1 MRLSEIQNKDVIN
14 LNSGMKVGN
23 IIDIKI
29 NSETGKIESLI
40 LEKKKFSSIFN
51 SNDEIEIYW
60 TQINK
65 IGEDVILVE
74 SLMSYCYN

>member
-1 MRLSEIQNKDVIN
+1 MRLSEIQKKDVIN

-74 SLMSYCYN
+74 SLMS

>member
-23 IIDIKI
+23 IIDVKI

-74 SLMSYCYN
+74 SLIS

>member
-1 MRLSEIQNKDVIN
+1 MRLSEMQHKDIIDLNGNKI
-14 LNSGMKVGN
+14 GN

-29 NSETGKIESLI
+29 NSESGKIESLI
-40 LEKKKFSSIFN
+40 LERKKFSSIFN

-74 SLMSYCYN
+74 SLKA

>member
-51 SNDEIEIYW
+51 CNDEIEIYW

-74 SLMSYCYN
+74 SLMS

>member
-14 LNSGMKVGN
+14 LNTGMKKGN

-29 NSETGKIESLI
+29 NSESGKIESLI
-40 LEKKKFSSIFN
+40 LERKKFSSIFN

-74 SLMSYCYN
+74 SLKA

>member
-23 IIDIKI
+23 IIDVKI

-51 SNDEIEIYW
+51 SNDEIQLYW

-74 SLMSYCYN
+74 SLIS